1 MILTAKSLITR
12 VGKNIGLSAAEID
25 YVLSIDKEHV
35 FDIKMSNG
43 RTLKAYRIQHK
54 NLLGPYKGGVR
65 FHPEVDIDE
74 VRALSI
80 LMSLKTA
87 AMGLPLGGGKGGIS
101 VDPNQLT
108 EADLEELSRAYVKNL
123 HEHIG
128 PKQDIPAPD
137 VNTNAKIIDWMVD
150 EYEQLTG
157 DTSKASFTG
166 KSLENGGSLG
176 RDAATGRGGMLALK
190 YYLELAGI
198 KPEGLTVAVQGIGNV
213 GFFFAKHAEE
223 ELGLRIVA
231 VGDSRQSLVV
241 RDFENNNTGLSVEGF
256 TSTRN
261 GMIDDLPDTKHA
273 KFIRRDKILEQDVDV
288 LVCAALGDTINK
300 RNYDL
305 IKAPIIL
312 ELANGPVDDFAFNKI
327 KDEKTIIPD
336 IIANSGGVIVSY
348 LEWLQNHESSSW
360 DQEKIDLE
368 LETYMKKA
376 IVSMYQY
383 SKENNVPLKEAALS
397 LAIKRLLEAK
407 K

>member
-1 MILTAKSLITR
+1 MILSAKKLITR
-12 VGKNIGLSAAEID
+12 VGKNIGLTPEDIE
-25 YVLSIDKEHV
+25 YVLAIDKEHV
-35 FDIKMSNG
+35 FDIKLSNG
-43 RTLKAYRIQHK
+43 RIHKAYRVQHK

-101 VDPNQLT
+101 VDPNTLT

-123 HEHIG
+123 HKHIG
-128 PKQDIPAPD
+128 PDQDIPAPD

-150 EYEQLTG
+150 EYEALTG
-157 DTSKASFTG
+157 DSTKASFTG
-166 KSLENGGSLG
+166 KSIENGGSLG

-190 YYLELAGI
+190 YYLELKGI
-198 KPEGLTVAVQGIGNV
+198 EPKGLTVAVQGIGNV

-223 ELGLRIVA
+223 ELGVRIVA

-241 RDFENNNTGLSVEGF
+241 RDFKNNNTGLSVEGF
-256 TSTRN
+256 TSTRH
-261 GMIDDLPDTKHA
+261 GLIDDLPETKHA
-273 KFIRRDKILEQDVDV
+273 RFIRRDKILEQDVDV

-305 IKAPIIL
+305 VKAPIIL
-312 ELANGPVDDFAFNKI
+312 ELANGPVDDFAFGKI
-327 KDEKTIIPD
+327 KDTKTIIPD

-348 LEWLQNHESSSW
+348 LEWLQNRESSSW
-360 DQEKIDLE
+360 KQEKIDSELE
-368 LETYMKKA
+368 LYMKKA
-376 IVSMYQY
+376 VDSMYSY
-383 SKENNVPLKEAALS
+383 AKENKISLKEAALS
-397 LAIKRLLEAK
+397 LAIKRLIEFRK
-407 K
+407 